1 MNLSPE
7 WKLVLCC
14 ARAPLLGDEH
24 EAPLRDLLGRR
35 LDWQRAGVIACQNRV
50 GPLVY
55 SALRR
60 LPMPPDATPALEVVK
75 CAYVA
80 TAARNAVLFGALKM
94 VLEALSAG
102 RTPVIVLKGAALA
115 ETVYPERAL
124 RPMADIDLLIREED
138 LEKAECQLRDIGYEV
153 AHDPQTKTEL
163 RTRHHHWV
171 FRSARPVAG
180 GIPIELHWSLDPR
193 SSSFGRR
200 PDGSRCAG
208 IGSGR
213 PPEVGRRRSHARAR
227 ARANP
232 RGKGRRSGGGG
243 ALAAVAASRPWAPS
257 GCGPTSALAGDC
269 GKAPSRLAD
278 GDRTPPS
285 LSGASGGPFPLL
297 RPLALGSGASSAP
310 GLGRRRTRG
319 AQIAARFLV
328 LGGHAPER
336 SSLALLLDCE
346 RRGVCS
352 TTAGEESCRFRSIGS
367 PLGWECGCALSRSVC
382 AGKRCLSCSNGWHR
396 PADDQ
401 YPLAP
406 QNPAVS
412 CKSYGGSAGW
422 ASSICRSS
430 RSCASGN
437 LSLSSTFWPEW
448 DIRSRSIS
456 AFARTEGI
464 WAVIVGS
471 RFMAGPSEREIPRMT
486 FGRSTATRR
495 PRAAPPRRE
504 SVSRN

>member
-1 MNLSPE
+1 VNLSPE

-193 SSSFGRR
+193 GQPAGWDVRALFERATAASLAGADALILEPEDLILHLCRHLCRHRFNGGVIALCDIAAAISHY
-200 PDGSRCAG
+200 DGGVDWSR
-208 IGSGR
+208 
-213 PPEVGRRRSHARAR
+213 VQARA
-227 ARANP
+227 AEFGASEYAFVP
-232 RGKGRRSGGGG
+232 LHLAADLMGAGVPASALAGLRRSGG
-243 ALAAVAASRPWAPS
+243 
-257 GCGPTSALAGDC
+257 D
-269 GKAPSRLAD
+269 
-278 GDRTPPS
+278 DRT
-285 LSGASGGPFPLL
+285 LELARERILEEKGDVRGAAELWL
-297 RPLALGSGASSAP
+297 RWRRR
-310 GLGRRRTRG
+310 GLGRR
-319 AQIAARFLV
+319 AAAVQR
-328 LGGHAPER
+328 
-336 SSLALLLDCE
+336 ALLP
-346 RRGVCS
+346 GTV
-352 TTAGEESCRFRSIGS
+352 
-367 PLGWECGCALSRSVC
+367 
-382 AGKRCLSCSNGWHR
+382 GKRRRALPTATGPR
-396 PADDQ
+396 PLYLAHLADLFRC
-401 YPLAP
+401 YGPWLWALARHP
-406 QNPAVS
+406 RLVSAVVEREER
-412 CKSYGGSAGW
+412 KSQLDSWCSAGM
-422 ASSICRSS
+422 
-430 RSCASGN
+430 
-437 LSLSSTFWPEW
+437 P
-448 DIRSRSIS
+448 
-456 AFARTEGI
+456 
-464 WAVIVGS
+464 
-471 RFMAGPSEREIPRMT
+471 PSDPL
-486 FGRSTATRR
+486 
-495 PRAAPPRRE
+495 
-504 SVSRN
+504 